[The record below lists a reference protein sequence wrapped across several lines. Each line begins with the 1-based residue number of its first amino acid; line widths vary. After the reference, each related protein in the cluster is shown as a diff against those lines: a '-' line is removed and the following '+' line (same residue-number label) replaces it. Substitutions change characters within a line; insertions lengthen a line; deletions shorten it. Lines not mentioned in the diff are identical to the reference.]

1 MQTTTRPKRRR
12 MRRSHRAVRVG
23 GAFFLA
29 MCGLCLFAGI
39 FSPGDED
46 DSLALPALA
55 AGGSSLGQPQ
65 QHARHLLAAGGGC
78 KSINGTSA
86 TAGVHGVA
94 CSDDGAGTVAYC
106 IVIIFFAF
114 LGLAIVCDEFF
125 QPSLEEISE
134 VLSLSPDVAGATF
147 LAAGSSAPELFTS
160 IGDVFGPANSMGLGT
175 IVGSAMFNILVIV
188 ALSASVATGSLKID
202 HRPVLRDVC
211 FYSASIA
218 SLALFF
224 GDGVIET
231 WEAATMVAAYGMYI
245 VWMVF
250 NQRMF
255 GVCCPAAGG
264 GGGGG
269 KVVPTSA
276 ASDEEAAA
284 AAADKLAN
292 EVREFD
298 RLSGSS
304 SIASTPGKK
313 SPGSSSIRTRR
324 TMRATIH
331 KEEDGDDAADGAGA
345 RAELTEVDEEAAAAG
360 GAAARAAPATGASG
374 GNGDNGAGVGGGGE
388 EEEDGERLEFPSDG
402 SPLDKALFVLSL
414 PLLWAFTITIP
425 DCATDKWKKWYV
437 VSFVMSIVWIALL
450 CHYMV
455 WAASMIGCIWEIDP
469 IVMGVVVLAVG
480 TSVPDAIGSMIAAKS
495 GEADMAIANAIGSNI
510 FDIFLGL
517 GLPWLLF
524 NLLKGKA

>member
-1 MQTTTRPKRRR
+1 MQTTARPKRRR
-12 MRRSHRAVRVG
+12 IRRSHRAVRVG

-29 MCGLCLFAGI
+29 MCALCLFAGI
-39 FSPGDED
+39 LSPGDED

-55 AGGSSLGQPQ
+55 ASGSSRGQPQ

-78 KSINGTSA
+78 KSLNGTSA

-94 CSDDGAGTVAYC
+94 CSGDGAGTVAYC

-264 GGGGG
+264 GGG
-269 KVVPTSA
+269 KVVPT
-276 ASDEEAAA
+276 SDEEAAA
-284 AAADKLAN
+284 AAADKLAD
-292 EVREFD
+292 EVREFE

-304 SIASTPGKK
+304 SIASTPGKGPV
-313 SPGSSSIRTRR
+313 SESIKTRR

-331 KEEDGDDAADGAGA
+331 KEEDGGAVDGAGA
-345 RAELTEVDEEAAAAG
+345 LAELAEVDEEAAAAG
-360 GAAARAAPATGASG
+360 GAAIAAPATGASG
-374 GNGDNGAGVGGGGE
+374 GNGGNGAGAEG

-425 DCATDKWKKWYV
+425 DCATDKWKKWYG